1 MTTIGVRE
9 LRQNAS
15 HYLELVE
22 GGESIEITNRGK
34 LVALLTPPRRPHL
47 GMSREDLIAHGLLI
61 PGRGRISDIPPPPKR
76 PGVSASELL
85 EEMRGE
91 R

>member
-15 HYLELVE
+15 QYLELVE
-22 GGESIEITNRGK
+22 AGETVEITNRGR
-34 LVALLTPPRRPHL
+34 LVALLTPASRSAAA
-47 GMSREDLIAHGLLI
+47 MSREDLIARRLLI
-61 PGRGRISDIPPPPKR
+61 PGRGSLADLPSPPR
-76 PGVSASELL
+76 REGVSASAILDEL
-85 EEMRGE
+85 RGD